1 MEISVD
7 ISMYPLQE
15 EFRKPILAF
24 INAIENE
31 TSIDV
36 VKNDL
41 STQIHGDYNIIMKLL
56 EKEMFSVF
64 TQIPD
69 SIFVL
74 KFVGNNRLKK
84 DGIYKEKRD

>member
-15 EFRKPILAF
+15 EFEKPILAF
-24 INAIENE
+24 IKTLENVE
-31 TSIDV
+31 QVEV
-36 VKNDL
+36 VRNEL
-41 STQIHGDYNIIMKLL
+41 STQIHGDYKVIMALL

-64 TQIPD
+64 TEIPN

-74 KFVGNNRLKK
+74 KFVGNNRIGKY
-84 DGIYKEKRD
+84 GV